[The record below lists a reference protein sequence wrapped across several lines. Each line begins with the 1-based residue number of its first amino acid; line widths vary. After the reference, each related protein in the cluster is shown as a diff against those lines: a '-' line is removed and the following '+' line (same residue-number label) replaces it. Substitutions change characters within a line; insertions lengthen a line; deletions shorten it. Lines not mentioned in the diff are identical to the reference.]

1 VTGDS
6 VRVTEVPCARRAREA
21 ARCATVT
28 GMRYVKKES
37 ALPAVPKAAP
47 AASQAVHNATKGQ

>member
-1 VTGDS
+1 
-6 VRVTEVPCARRAREA
+6 VRTACQRSRPLRE
-21 ARCATVT
+21 TVI
-28 GMRYVKKES
+28 GMRYVKKKS